1 MTASKFRFS
10 LGVKNLTES
19 VDRQK
24 QTKLFDLE
32 RQIKFANDQI
42 CQIDKEN
49 FKLQEKLSNFRL
61 AQSLA
66 IKLKKSK
73 DKKLQPE

>member
-1 MTASKFRFS
+1 VTASKFRFS

-42 CQIDKEN
+42 LQIDKEN

>member
-42 CQIDKEN
+42 LQIDKEN